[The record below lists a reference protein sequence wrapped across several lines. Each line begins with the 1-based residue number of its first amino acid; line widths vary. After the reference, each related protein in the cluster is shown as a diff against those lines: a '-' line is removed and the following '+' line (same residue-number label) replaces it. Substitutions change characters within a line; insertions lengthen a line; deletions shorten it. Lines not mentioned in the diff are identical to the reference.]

1 MNLHDIFCA
10 TSIAGASCGGE
21 GTARE
26 ASYSLIEKITVSV
39 SDISM
44 IMRTNEPDGTPYD
57 FKKVMIKLTAPKGG
71 GTAVGQINLNTS
83 CVAMWRNDVIAPDN
97 TRVSIVKASIENG
110 YVNTISLCGQSMAE
124 RIIPTYKAE
133 YIFLKMENINSI
145 SAFIDSDSIKFPIG
159 TVLEIYAVRN

>member
-10 TSIAGASCGGE
+10 TSIAGANCGGE
-21 GTARE
+21 GTTRE